1 MKQILILI
9 VAMFIFTPT
18 ICAAQMS
25 PDNSMKKFCNA
36 FLYLDDADLKSLSSS
51 PEEIR
56 EQYIAAFQSTGDEIK
71 LTNEQKNLIVD
82 ALIDTMRKKIKF
94 DAKTESVQGDKA
106 VVSVT
111 ITGIKFNEEL
121 NDITFSANDLTAEQ
135 IAELA
140 TNEFISRIKNLEN
153 KEPVTIKF
161 NLNYA
166 EDIDLWIPEGDGEN
180 NLSPIFEAAL

>member
-111 ITGIKFNEEL
+111 ITGI
-121 NDITFSANDLTAEQ
+121 DSTAEQ
-135 IAELA
+135 IAEVA
-140 TNEFISRIKNLEN
+140 TNEFISRIKNLAN
-153 KEPVTIKF
+153 KEPVTVKF

-166 EDIDLWIPEGDGEN
+166 EDIDLWIPEGSGEN